1 MGDAHEVSGKE
12 RRGRRILA
20 KSAVHAG
27 HGRISGY
34 AQDMTQGKRQRR
46 QRRGRLAAC
55 AGGVLAALP
64 HGLRTSILRSLAPVL
79 VRGRARR
86 VLRENLM
93 RPGVLPD
100 SAQPLPLER
109 DVLRHSGRQLSEVL
123 RLSRGANPDE
133 PSWIDEVVQPHAS
146 FERLEAEL
154 AKGRG
159 AIIVTAHLGNWELL
173 CAWLRR
179 RGLGGAVVGKT
190 RGDDD
195 WLVRVREGYGVRTLG
210 QDAPA
215 KEMLR
220 VLKDG
225 GVLGLLCDLEVRR
238 LDGEFLPFLG
248 LDALTMTAPAALART
263 MRAPLIPVRCVAI
276 DERRYELSVD
286 EPLELDPSLDRDAAR
301 TDLLRRLNDT
311 YSRWIR
317 ETPEQWAWHQPRWR
331 TRPGEWDAVPNAEWR
346 RMYG

>member
-1 MGDAHEVSGKE
+1 M
-12 RRGRRILA
+12 RPN
-20 KSAVHAG
+20 
-27 HGRISGY
+27 
-34 AQDMTQGKRQRR
+34 
-46 QRRGRLAAC
+46 
-55 AGGVLAALP
+55 ALP
-64 HGLRTSILRSLAPVL
+64 GSVNSTR
-79 VRGRARR
+79 
-86 VLRENLM
+86 
-93 RPGVLPD
+93 
-100 SAQPLPLER
+100 LER
-109 DVLRHSGRQLSEVL
+109 DVLRHSGRQLAEVL
-123 RLSRGANPDE
+123 RLSRGADPDQ
-133 PSWIDEVVQPHAS
+133 PSWIDDVVRPTES
-146 FERLEAEL
+146 FQRLESEL

-190 RGDDD
+190 QGDDD
-195 WLVRVREGYGVRTLG
+195 WLVRVRRGYGVRTLG
-210 QDAPA
+210 QDTPA

-238 LDGEFLPFLG
+238 LDGEFLPLLG

-263 MRAPLIPVRCVAI
+263 VRAPLIPVRCVAV
-276 DERRYELSVD
+276 DNTHYELSVD
-286 EPLELDPSLDRDAAR
+286 EPLNLNPALDRDAAR

-311 YSRWIR
+311 YGRWIR

-346 RMYG
+346 RLYG